1 MKCSGWSPR
10 PGSDLP
16 HPGGPLCRPVCA
28 PDTFILEISTSELD
42 FQTFSFVL
50 KVWFGW
56 KSVIYVMNTPRFFF
70 LTSWDLL
77 QANSGLSR
85 RGVDCAFHRTT
96 WSSEIEI
103 LEGVH
108 ADFLFEINSDS
119 EKVISLTHWP
129 TWCSVTQF
137 LQKWTLFWT
146 FWCVEKRCWWY

>member
-28 PDTFILEISTSELD
+28 PDTSILEISTSELD

-85 RGVDCAFHRTT
+85 RGIECRFHRTC
-96 WSSEIEI
+96 SRLEIE
-103 LEGVH
+103 G
-108 ADFLFEINSDS
+108 FL
-119 EKVISLTHWP
+119 L
-129 TWCSVTQF
+129 
-137 LQKWTLFWT
+137 TLFTLVWVPQYIQSPSESPQLSVQRPMLAQES
-146 FWCVEKRCWWY
+146 WRCVEIMIDSIPNEHR